1 MRRHGARGQSDGDHR
16 VNGPEY
22 PHVGVGWAFPVR
34 WDEDGRVEMARD
46 IADVEQAIR
55 IILRTN
61 LASRVMRPTFGAGV
75 DRYVFAPRT
84 DQVCF
89 QLAFD
94 VERALLLWE
103 PRILVDEVQ
112 AVPAGDADDRID
124 VTIQFRI
131 DSHRRPS
138 SLVVPFY
145 LEPEAT

>member
-1 MRRHGARGQSDGDHR
+1 MTA
-16 VNGPEY
+16 PEY

-34 WDEDGRVEMARD
+34 WTAAGVVMVDDEEEVK
-46 IADVEQAIR
+46 QAIR

-61 LASRVMRPTFGAGV
+61 LGSRAMHPTYGADV

-94 VERALLLWE
+94 VERALLLHE
-103 PRILVDEVQ
+103 PRIIVDRVE
-112 AVPAGDADDRID
+112 AVPAGEAEDRID
-124 VTIQFRI
+124 VSLEFRI
-131 DSHRRPS
+131 DTHRRPS

-145 LEPEAT
+145 LRGDDASGEPES